1 MEKRAIQ
8 EKTLRKLMAMKPAK
22 WGSSHTEE
30 KNLVKGLPSHLRGSK
45 IVEKAIK
52 ELYALEFLTKLK
64 CQNSTILKKGG
75 LLCKPQI
82 NKWNSEH
89 AQKPPNNKVAYKT
102 CHPASAWWFLT
113 KTGEW
118 HVSLNVRKKEEIYRF
133 LRIPPRQDERK
144 F

>member
-8 EKTLRKLMAMKPAK
+8 EKILRKLMAMKPAK

-52 ELYALEFLTKLK
+52 ELYQLEFLTLLK
-64 CQNSTILKKGG
+64 
-75 LLCKPQI
+75 
-82 NKWNSEH
+82 
-89 AQKPPNNKVAYKT
+89 
-102 CHPASAWWFLT
+102 

-118 HVSLNVRKKEEIYRF
+118 HISLNPRKKEEVYRF
-133 LRIPPRQDERK
+133 LRIPPNED